1 MELFV
6 PLVDVNPVGA
16 LGEQVDRRGAEEI
29 EILGAEDAVQRRHGP
44 TEQYHQLELAF
55 RAAPQRG
62 SQAREADEHETA
74 GEGEIFV
81 QHAVALVRMRTA
93 RAEESHEGQ
102 EWDST

>member
-44 TEQYHQLELAF
+44 IEQYHQLELAF

-62 SQAREADEHETA
+62 SQAREADDHETV

-81 QHAVALVRMRTA
+81 QRSEEHTSELQSLMRISYAVFCLN
-93 RAEESHEGQ
+93 
-102 EWDST
+102 